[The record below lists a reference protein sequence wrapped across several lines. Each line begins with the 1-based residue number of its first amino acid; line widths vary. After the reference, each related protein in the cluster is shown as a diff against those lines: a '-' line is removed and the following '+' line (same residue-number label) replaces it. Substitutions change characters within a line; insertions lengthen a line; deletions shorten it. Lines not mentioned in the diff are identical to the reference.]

1 MRFSAFHNRSIKRF
15 ESAFT
20 LLEMLLA
27 LAVSAIVVAAIG
39 GVFYSALRLRNSAA
53 TALDEKAPLYQ
64 ALALLRR
71 DLQNAL
77 PPSGGMASNLT
88 LNSLGGGMSQNAA
101 IQFSTSTGTMKLD
114 SPSPDVQQVAY
125 ELRPSSQAGRSAG
138 NDLIRTVIRNPLGTT
153 LESEEQFLLGNVES
167 LEFSCYD
174 GIDWRPSWDT
184 SMGNTNLPSA
194 VKVLIKLAGQ
204 NNSESQAREPI
215 EMVIPMVTLSRTNQT
230 TGGG

>member
-1 MRFSAFHNRSIKRF
+1 MSLSAFHNRSRRRS

-53 TALDEKAPLYQ
+53 AALDEEAPLYQ
-64 ALALLRR
+64 ALALMRR

-88 LNSLGGGMSQNAA
+88 VNALGGGMSQNAS
-101 IQFSTSTGTMKLD
+101 IQFSTSTGTMKPD
-114 SPSPDVQQVAY
+114 SVSADIQQVTY
-125 ELRPSSQAGRSAG
+125 ELRPSSQGGHSGG
-138 NDLIRTVIRNPLGTT
+138 NDLFRMIVRNPLGSTVG
-153 LESEEQFLLGNVES
+153 SEEQFLLGNVES

-194 VKVLIKLAGQ
+194 IKVLIKLAGE
-204 NNSESQAREPI
+204 NNSDSRSREPI
-215 EMVIPMVTLSRTNQT
+215 ELVIPMDTLSRTNQT
-230 TGGG
+230 MAGG